1 MILESTIEN
10 VVNIQK
16 SKLLRKKSGLI
27 RELEPSFKSLAS
39 HALIISGVRRCGK
52 STLLL
57 QMIERMEDQN
67 ELLFLNFENPQLFDF
82 KVQDF
87 YKLDAIIERTNAQ
100 TLFFDELQIVDGWES
115 YVRQK
120 LDEGYQVIITGSNAS
135 LLSQE
140 LGTKL
145 TGRQITQELFPFSYH
160 EYLSFLALE
169 NNDQSV
175 LAYMEDG
182 GFPEYLKSKDSEQL
196 YALFNDILYRDIVT
210 RNGIKDSKSLYR
222 LALYLFSNI
231 GNRITA
237 SKLKQPL
244 SIGATSTVMSW
255 FSYLEMSYLVSFVPM
270 YSTSTKAQ
278 LINPRKVYAI
288 DLGMVK
294 CVSTNLTEDLGRKL
308 ENMVFLNLRTK
319 YKEIFYFD
327 MQGECDFV
335 CFKNNKVVECIQ
347 VCYDLNPD
355 TVKREISGLIKALI
369 HFGLTKGKIISFNQ
383 HDYFNQDG
391 YEIEVVPVG
400 KFLLDR
406 N

>member
-10 VVNIQK
+10 VINIQQT
-16 SKLLRKKSGLI
+16 KLLKKEHGLS
-27 RELEPSFKSLAS
+27 RELKPNYKNLQS

-57 QMIERMEDQN
+57 QIIESLSTKE
-67 ELLFLNFENPQLFDF
+67 EILFLNFENPQLFDF

-87 YKLDAIIERTNAQ
+87 YKLDAIIERKKAEI
-100 TLFFDELQIVDGWES
+100 LFFDELQIIEGWES
-115 YVRQK
+115 YIRQK
-120 LDEGYQVIITGSNAS
+120 LDEGYKVIITGSNAT

-145 TGRQITQELFPFSYH
+145 TGRQITQELFPFSFT
-160 EYLSFLALE
+160 EYLTFLNKKNTPE
-169 NNDQSV
+169 SIIDFMN
-175 LAYMEDG
+175 DG
-182 GFPEYLKSKDSEQL
+182 GFPEYLKTNDTEQL

-210 RNGIKDSKSLYR
+210 RNGIKDSKSIYR

-237 SKLKQPL
+237 TKLKQPL
-244 SIGATSTVMSW
+244 SIGATSTIMSW
-255 FSYLEMSYLVSFVPM
+255 FSFLEMSYLVSFVPM

-278 LINPRKVYAI
+278 LVNPRKVYAI

-308 ENMVFLNLRTK
+308 ENMIFLNLRTK

-327 MQGECDFV
+327 MQQGECDFI
-335 CFKNNKVVECIQ
+335 CLKNNKIAECIQ
-347 VCYDLNPD
+347 VCYELNPD
-355 TVKREISGLIKALI
+355 NLDREILGLTKALN
-369 HFGLTKGKIISFNQ
+369 HFNLVKGKIITLNQRDSFEKN
-383 HDYFNQDG
+383 G
-391 YEIEVVPVG
+391 LEIEVIPANE
-400 KFLLDR
+400 FLTK
-406 N
+406 

>member
-16 SKLLRKKSGLI
+16 SKLLTKSSGLLRRI
-27 RELEPSFKSLAS
+27 KVSYISLNS

-57 QMIERMEDQN
+57 QIIA
-67 ELLFLNFENPQLFDF
+67 ELDPSEEILFLNFENPQLFDF

-87 YKLDAIIERTNAQ
+87 YKLDTIIERRKAKI
-100 TLFFDELQIVDGWES
+100 LFFDELQIVEGWES

-120 LDEGYQVIITGSNAS
+120 LDEGYKVIITGSNAS

-145 TGRQITQELFPFSYH
+145 TGRQITQELFPFSFT
-160 EYLSFLALE
+160 EYLEFLALE
-169 NNDQSV
+169 NTSESI
-175 LAYMEDG
+175 ASYMNDG
-182 GFPEYLKSKDSEQL
+182 GFPEYLKTMDTEQL

-255 FSYLEMSYLVSFVPM
+255 FSFLEMSYLVSFVPM

-278 LINPRKVYAI
+278 LVNPRKVYAI

-294 CVSTNLTEDLGRKL
+294 SVSTNLTEDLGRKL
-308 ENMVFLNLRTK
+308 ENMVFLFLRSK
-319 YKEIFYFD
+319 YKEIYYFD

-335 CFKNNKVVECIQ
+335 CLKNNKIAECIQ
-347 VCYDLNPD
+347 VCYDLSPD
-355 TVKREISGLIKALI
+355 NLTRELLGLSKALSN
-369 HFGLTKGKIISFNQ
+369 FGLTKGTIVTFNQ
-383 HDYFNQDG
+383 SDYFENNGMQITVIAANQ
-391 YEIEVVPVG
+391 
-400 KFLLDR
+400 FLT

>member
-16 SKLLRKKSGLI
+16 NKLLTKSSRLLRRI
-27 RELEPSFKSLAS
+27 KVSYKSLNS

-57 QMIERMEDQN
+57 QIIA
-67 ELLFLNFENPQLFDF
+67 ELDPSEEILFLNFENPQLFDF

-87 YKLDAIIERTNAQ
+87 YKLDAIIERRKAKI
-100 TLFFDELQIVDGWES
+100 LFFDELQIVEGWES

-120 LDEGYQVIITGSNAS
+120 LDEGYKVIITGSNAS

-145 TGRQITQELFPFSYH
+145 TGRQITQELFPFSFT
-160 EYLSFLALE
+160 EYLEFLALKNTSE
-169 NNDQSV
+169 SITS
-175 LAYMEDG
+175 YMNEG
-182 GFPEYLKSKDSEQL
+182 GFPEYLKTMDTEQL

-210 RNGIKDSKSLYR
+210 RNGIKDSKSIYR

-237 SKLKQPL
+237 TKLKQPL

-255 FSYLEMSYLVSFVPM
+255 FSFLEISYLVSFVPM

-278 LINPRKVYAI
+278 LVNPRKVYAI

-294 CVSTNLTEDLGRKL
+294 SVSTNLTEDLGRKL
-308 ENMVFLNLRTK
+308 ENMVFLFLRAK
-319 YKEIFYFD
+319 YKEIYYFD

-335 CFKNNKVVECIQ
+335 CFKNNKIVECIQ
-347 VCYDLNPD
+347 VCYDLTPD
-355 TVKREISGLIKALI
+355 NLTRELAGLSKALSN
-369 HFGLTKGKIISFNQ
+369 FGLTKGTIVTFNQ
-383 HDYFNQDG
+383 SDYFEKDGMQITVIPANQ
-391 YEIEVVPVG
+391 
-400 KFLLDR
+400 FLT

>member
-1 MILESTIEN
+1 MILESTIES
-10 VVNIQK
+10 VINIQQTK
-16 SKLLRKKSGLI
+16 ILNKDHGLS
-27 RELEPSFKSLAS
+27 RELKPNYKSLQS

-57 QMIERMEDQN
+57 QIIESLNTKE
-67 ELLFLNFENPQLFDF
+67 EILFLNFENPQLFDF

-87 YKLDAIIERTNAQ
+87 YKLDAIIERKKAEI
-100 TLFFDELQIVDGWES
+100 LFFDELQIVDGWES

-120 LDEGYQVIITGSNAS
+120 LDEGYKVIITGSNAT

-145 TGRQITQELFPFSYH
+145 TGRQITQELFPFSYK
-160 EYLSFLALE
+160 EYLTFLNKE
-169 NNDQSV
+169 NKPESIID
-175 LAYMEDG
+175 YMNDG
-182 GFPEYLKSKDSEQL
+182 GFPEYLKTNDTEQL

-210 RNGIKDSKSLYR
+210 RNGIKDSKSIYR

-237 SKLKQPL
+237 TKLKQPL
-244 SIGATSTVMSW
+244 SIGATSTIMSW
-255 FSYLEMSYLVSFVPM
+255 FSFLEMSYLVSFVPM

-288 DLGMVK
+288 DLGMVH

-308 ENMVFLNLRTK
+308 ENMIFLNLRTK

-335 CFKNNKVVECIQ
+335 CLKNNKIAECIQ
-347 VCYDLNPD
+347 VCYELNPD
-355 TVKREISGLIKALI
+355 NLDREILGLTKALN
-369 HFGLTKGKIISFNQ
+369 HFNLAKGKIITLNQ
-383 HDYFNQDG
+383 HDSFEKNGIQ
-391 YEIEVVPVG
+391 IEVIPANEYLT
-400 KFLLDR
+400 K
-406 N
+406 

>member
-10 VVNIQK
+10 LVNIQK
-16 SKLLRKKSGLI
+16 SKLLTKSSGLLRRI
-27 RELEPSFKSLAS
+27 KVSYKSLNS

-52 STLLL
+52 TTLLL
-57 QMIERMEDQN
+57 QIIA
-67 ELLFLNFENPQLFDF
+67 ELDPSEEILFLNFENPQLFDF

-87 YKLDAIIERTNAQ
+87 YKLDAIIERRKAKI
-100 TLFFDELQIVDGWES
+100 LFFDELQIVDGWES

-120 LDEGYQVIITGSNAS
+120 LDEGYKVIITGSNAS

-145 TGRQITQELFPFSYH
+145 TGRQITQELFPFSFT
-160 EYLSFLALE
+160 EYLEFLALE
-169 NNDQSV
+169 NTSESISS
-175 LAYMEDG
+175 YMNDG
-182 GFPEYLKSKDSEQL
+182 GFPEYLKTMDTEQL

-255 FSYLEMSYLVSFVPM
+255 FSFLEMSYLVSFVPM

-278 LINPRKVYAI
+278 LVNPRKIYAI

-308 ENMVFLNLRTK
+308 ENLVFLFLRAK
-319 YKEIFYFD
+319 YKEIYYFD

-335 CFKNNKVVECIQ
+335 CLKNNKIAECIQ

-355 TVKREISGLIKALI
+355 NLARELQ
-369 HFGLTKGKIISFNQ
+369 GLTKALSNFDLSKGTIVTFNQ
-383 HDYFNQDG
+383 SDYFEKEGMQITVIPANQ
-391 YEIEVVPVG
+391 
-400 KFLLDR
+400 FLT

>member
-10 VVNIQK
+10 VINIQQT
-16 SKLLRKKSGLI
+16 KLLKKEHGLS
-27 RELEPSFKSLAS
+27 RELKPNYKSLQS

-57 QMIERMEDQN
+57 QIIESLNTKE
-67 ELLFLNFENPQLFDF
+67 EILFLNFENPQLFDF

-87 YKLDAIIERTNAQ
+87 YKLDAIIERKKAEI
-100 TLFFDELQIVDGWES
+100 LFFDELQIIEGWES
-115 YVRQK
+115 YIRQK
-120 LDEGYQVIITGSNAS
+120 LDEGYKVIITGSNAT

-145 TGRQITQELFPFSYH
+145 TGRQITQELFPFSFT
-160 EYLSFLALE
+160 EYLTFLNKKNTPE
-169 NNDQSV
+169 SIID
-175 LAYMEDG
+175 YMNDG
-182 GFPEYLKSKDSEQL
+182 GFPEYLKTNDTEQL

-210 RNGIKDSKSLYR
+210 RNGIKDSKSIYR
-222 LALYLFSNI
+222 LALYLLSNI

-237 SKLKQPL
+237 TKLKQPL
-244 SIGATSTVMSW
+244 SIGATSTIMSW
-255 FSYLEMSYLVSFVPM
+255 FSFLEMSYLVSFVPM

-278 LINPRKVYAI
+278 LVNPRKVYAI

-308 ENMVFLNLRTK
+308 ENMIFLNLRTK

-335 CFKNNKVVECIQ
+335 CIKNNKVVECIQ

-355 TVKREISGLIKALI
+355 NLNREITGLTKALKN
-369 HFGLTKGKIISFNQ
+369 FNLTKGKIITLNQRDSFEKNGLQ
-383 HDYFNQDG
+383 
-391 YEIEVVPVG
+391 IEVIPANEY
-400 KFLLDR
+400 LTQ
-406 N
+406 

>member
-16 SKLLRKKSGLI
+16 SKLLTKSSGLLRRI
-27 RELEPSFKSLAS
+27 KVSYKSLNS

-57 QMIERMEDQN
+57 QIIA
-67 ELLFLNFENPQLFDF
+67 ELDPSEEILFLNFENPQLFDF

-87 YKLDAIIERTNAQ
+87 YKLDTIIERRKAKI
-100 TLFFDELQIVDGWES
+100 LFFDELQIVEGWES

-120 LDEGYQVIITGSNAS
+120 LDEGYKVIITGSNAS

-145 TGRQITQELFPFSYH
+145 TGRQITQELFPFSFT
-160 EYLSFLALE
+160 EYLEFLALE
-169 NNDQSV
+169 NTSESI
-175 LAYMEDG
+175 ASYMNDG
-182 GFPEYLKSKDSEQL
+182 GFPEYLKTMDTEQL

-255 FSYLEMSYLVSFVPM
+255 FSFLEMSYLVSFVPM

-278 LINPRKVYAI
+278 LVNPRKVYAI

-294 CVSTNLTEDLGRKL
+294 SVSTNLTEDLGRKL
-308 ENMVFLNLRTK
+308 ENMVFLFLRAK
-319 YKEIFYFD
+319 YKEIYYFD

-335 CFKNNKVVECIQ
+335 CLKNNKIAECIQ
-347 VCYDLNPD
+347 VCYDLSPD
-355 TVKREISGLIKALI
+355 NLTRELLGLSKALSN
-369 HFGLTKGKIISFNQ
+369 FGLTKGTIVTFNQ
-383 HDYFNQDG
+383 SDYFENNGMQITVIAANQ
-391 YEIEVVPVG
+391 
-400 KFLLDR
+400 FLT

>member
-16 SKLLRKKSGLI
+16 TKLLTKSSGLL
-27 RELEPSFKSLAS
+27 RRMKVSYKSLNS

-57 QMIERMEDQN
+57 QIIA
-67 ELLFLNFENPQLFDF
+67 ELDPSEEILFLNFENPQLFDF

-87 YKLDAIIERTNAQ
+87 HKLDAIIERRKAKI
-100 TLFFDELQIVDGWES
+100 LFFDELQIVEGWES

-120 LDEGYQVIITGSNAS
+120 LDEGYKVIITGSNAS

-145 TGRQITQELFPFSYH
+145 TGRQITQELFPFSFT
-160 EYLSFLALE
+160 EYLEFLALKNTSE
-169 NNDQSV
+169 SITS
-175 LAYMEDG
+175 YMNEG
-182 GFPEYLKSKDSEQL
+182 GFPEYLKTMDTEQL

-210 RNGIKDSKSLYR
+210 RNGIKDSKSIYR

-237 SKLKQPL
+237 TKLKQPL

-255 FSYLEMSYLVSFVPM
+255 FSFLEMSYLVSFVPM

-278 LINPRKVYAI
+278 LVNPRKVYAI

-294 CVSTNLTEDLGRKL
+294 SISTNLTEDLGRKL
-308 ENMVFLNLRTK
+308 ENLVFLFLRAK
-319 YKEIFYFD
+319 YKEIYYFD

-335 CFKNNKVVECIQ
+335 CLKNNKIVECIQ
-347 VCYDLNPD
+347 VCYDLTPD
-355 TVKREISGLIKALI
+355 NLTRELLGLTKALAN
-369 HFGLTKGKIISFNQ
+369 FGLTKGTIVTFNQ
-383 HDYFNQDG
+383 SDYFEKDGMQITVIPANQ
-391 YEIEVVPVG
+391 
-400 KFLLDR
+400 FLT

>member
-16 SKLLRKKSGLI
+16 SKLLTKSSGLLRRI
-27 RELEPSFKSLAS
+27 KVSYKSLNS
-39 HALIISGVRRCGK
+39 HVLIISGVRRCGK

-57 QMIERMEDQN
+57 QIID
-67 ELLFLNFENPQLFDF
+67 ELDPSEEILFLNFENPQLFDF

-87 YKLDAIIERTNAQ
+87 YKLDAIIERRKAKI
-100 TLFFDELQIVDGWES
+100 LFFDELQIVDGWES

-120 LDEGYQVIITGSNAS
+120 LDEGYKVIITGSNAS

-145 TGRQITQELFPFSYH
+145 TGRQITQELFPFSFT
-160 EYLSFLALE
+160 EYLEFLALE
-169 NNDQSV
+169 NTSESITS
-175 LAYMEDG
+175 YMNDG
-182 GFPEYLKSKDSEQL
+182 GFPEYLKTMDTEQL

-255 FSYLEMSYLVSFVPM
+255 FSFLEMSYLVSFVPM

-278 LINPRKVYAI
+278 LVNPRKVYAI

-294 CVSTNLTEDLGRKL
+294 SVSTNLTEDLGRKL
-308 ENMVFLNLRTK
+308 ENMVFLFLRTK
-319 YKEIFYFD
+319 YKEIYYFD

-335 CFKNNKVVECIQ
+335 CLKNNKIVEFIQ
-347 VCYDLNPD
+347 VCYDLTPD
-355 TVKREISGLIKALI
+355 NLTRELQGLTKALAN
-369 HFGLTKGKIISFNQ
+369 FGLTKGTIVTFNQ
-383 HDYFNQDG
+383 SDYFENNGMQITVIAANQ
-391 YEIEVVPVG
+391 
-400 KFLLDR
+400 FLT

>member
-16 SKLLRKKSGLI
+16 SKFLTKSSGLLRRIKVSY
-27 RELEPSFKSLAS
+27 KSLNS

-57 QMIERMEDQN
+57 QIIA
-67 ELLFLNFENPQLFDF
+67 ELDPSEEILFLNFENPQLFDF

-87 YKLDAIIERTNAQ
+87 YKLDTIIERRKAKI
-100 TLFFDELQIVDGWES
+100 LFFDELQIVEGWES

-120 LDEGYQVIITGSNAS
+120 LDEGYKVIITGSNAS

-145 TGRQITQELFPFSYH
+145 TGRQITQELFPFSFT
-160 EYLSFLALE
+160 EYLEFLALE
-169 NNDQSV
+169 NTSESI
-175 LAYMEDG
+175 ASYMNDG
-182 GFPEYLKSKDSEQL
+182 GFPEYLKTMDTEQL

-255 FSYLEMSYLVSFVPM
+255 FSFLEMSYLVSFVPM

-278 LINPRKVYAI
+278 LVNPRKVYAI

-294 CVSTNLTEDLGRKL
+294 SVSTNLTEDLGRKL
-308 ENMVFLNLRTK
+308 ENMVFLFLRAK
-319 YKEIFYFD
+319 YKEIYYFD

-335 CFKNNKVVECIQ
+335 CLKNNKIAECIQ
-347 VCYDLNPD
+347 VCYDLSPD
-355 TVKREISGLIKALI
+355 NLTRELLGLSKALSN
-369 HFGLTKGKIISFNQ
+369 FGLTKGTIVTFNQ
-383 HDYFNQDG
+383 SDYFENNGMQITVIAANQ
-391 YEIEVVPVG
+391 
-400 KFLLDR
+400 FLT

>member
-16 SKLLRKKSGLI
+16 SKLLTKSSGLLRRI
-27 RELEPSFKSLAS
+27 KVSYKSLNS

-57 QMIERMEDQN
+57 QIIA
-67 ELLFLNFENPQLFDF
+67 ELDPSEEILFLNFENPQLFDF

-87 YKLDAIIERTNAQ
+87 YKLDAIIERRKAKI
-100 TLFFDELQIVDGWES
+100 LFFDELQIVDGWES

-120 LDEGYQVIITGSNAS
+120 LDEGYKVIITGSNAS

-145 TGRQITQELFPFSYH
+145 TGRQITQELFPFSFT
-160 EYLSFLALE
+160 EYLEFLALE
-169 NNDQSV
+169 NTSESISS
-175 LAYMEDG
+175 YMNDG
-182 GFPEYLKSKDSEQL
+182 GFPEYLKTMDTEQL

-255 FSYLEMSYLVSFVPM
+255 FSFLEMSYLVSFVPM

-278 LINPRKVYAI
+278 LVNPRKIYAI

-308 ENMVFLNLRTK
+308 ENLVFLFLRAK
-319 YKEIFYFD
+319 YKEIYYFD

-335 CFKNNKVVECIQ
+335 CLKNNKIAECIQ

-355 TVKREISGLIKALI
+355 NLARELQ
-369 HFGLTKGKIISFNQ
+369 GLTKALSNFDLSKGTIVTFNQ
-383 HDYFNQDG
+383 SDYFEKEGMQITVIPANQ
-391 YEIEVVPVG
+391 
-400 KFLLDR
+400 FLT